1 MTTEVNTP
9 LAKLILELTTDACV
23 ASRTLADQD
32 TKTKNGILLEIANT
46 LDSKTTRHHL
56 LKANEKDL
64 GAAQD
69 KGIVG
74 AMLDRLTL
82 DDKLI
87 NSMIQGLEDVA
98 KLPDPVGVV
107 RKSWTRPNGLQV
119 AKQTIPIGVV
129 GIIYEARPN
138 VTIDAFSLCFKAGNA
153 TVLKGGSEAIYSNRA
168 LVETI
173 SKVLAQSDLENTC
186 QFIDSTNREAVSIL
200 LKQEEN
206 VDVVIPRGGEQ
217 LIRFVTENS
226 RIPVI
231 KHYKGVCHV
240 YVDEV
245 ADIDMAVAIA
255 TNAKISRPA
264 VCNSLET
271 LLIHEKV
278 ASTFLPIFSEK
289 MKDANVEL
297 RGDNHSQTIL
307 PDIKKATEEDYYA
320 EYLDLILAVR
330 VVSRMDEAIDHIEKY
345 GSSHTE
351 AIVTES
357 TPRAQKF
364 LNRVNSSVVMVNA
377 STRFADGGELG
388 LGAEIGISTSKLH
401 AYGPMGLEDLV
412 AEKFVIRGNGQ
423 TRT

>member
-1 MTTEVNTP
+1 MPKITYIEHNGKTHIQEV
-9 LAKLILELTTDACV
+9 
-23 ASRTLADQD
+23 
-32 TKTKNGILLEIANT
+32 
-46 LDSKTTRHHL
+46 
-56 LKANEKDL
+56 
-64 GAAQD
+64 
-69 KGIVG
+69 
-74 AMLDRLTL
+74 
-82 DDKLI
+82 
-87 NSMIQGLEDVA
+87 
-98 KLPDPVGVV
+98 
-107 RKSWTRPNGLQV
+107 PNGLSVMEGAVQNN
-119 AKQTIPIGVV
+119 IPG
-129 GIIYEARPN
+129 
-138 VTIDAFSLCFKAGNA
+138 IDADC
-153 TVLKGGSEAIYSNRA
+153 GGSCACA
-168 LVETI
+168 T
-173 SKVLAQSDLENTC
+173 
-186 QFIDSTNREAVSIL
+186 
-200 LKQEEN
+200 
-206 VDVVIPRGGEQ
+206 
-217 LIRFVTENS
+217 
-226 RIPVI
+226 
-231 KHYKGVCHV
+231 CHV